1 MTRGRTDDL
10 IDELAADARP
20 VRPLA
25 SPLRRAA
32 AMLGLLALA
41 TGLALFLLGDWSQ
54 LRARYA
60 GREGMLALEMSAMA
74 ATAVLA
80 IVGAF
85 FLSIPGRSRWWRLA
99 PIPPFLLWLLLSGA
113 GCYGDLVRSGPFGS
127 DIGHSIDCLIFIL
140 AVSLCVGA
148 PLIWRLSR
156 ASPID
161 PVPVALLGGL
171 GTAAAAAFMLQFFHP
186 FAVTFLDLAVHV
198 AAIGLVIG
206 ATALINRRALSP
218 A

>member
-1 MTRGRTDDL
+1 MSPGRTDDL
-10 IDELAADARP
+10 INTLAADARP

-25 SPLRRAA
+25 SPLKRAA
-32 AMLGLLALA
+32 PILGLLALGA
-41 TGLALFLLGDWSQ
+41 GLAISFLGDWSQ
-54 LRARYA
+54 LRGRYA
-60 GREGMLALEMSAMA
+60 GREDMLVLESAAMA

-80 IVGAF
+80 IIGAF
-85 FLSIPGRSRWWRLA
+85 FVSIPGSSRWWRLA
-99 PIPPFLLWLLLSGA
+99 PIPPFLLWLVLSGA
-113 GCYGDLVRSGPFGS
+113 GCYSDLVRSGPSGWN
-127 DIGHSIDCLIFIL
+127 IGPSIDCLIFIL
-140 AVSLCVGA
+140 AVSLVMGA
-148 PLIWRLSR
+148 PLIWRLSQ
-156 ASPID
+156 ALPID

-198 AAIGLVIG
+198 TAIGLVVG

>member
-1 MTRGRTDDL
+1 MTPLRTDAL
-10 IDELAADARP
+10 IDQLTAEARP

-25 SPLRRAA
+25 SPMKRAA
-32 AMLGLLALA
+32 SMLGLLALGA
-41 TGLALFLLGDWSQ
+41 GLAVAFFGDWNQ
-54 LRARYA
+54 LRGRYA
-60 GREGMLALEMSAMA
+60 GRENMLVLEMSAMA

-80 IVGAF
+80 IVAAF
-85 FLSIPGRSRWWRLA
+85 FLSIPGRSRFWRLA

-113 GCYGDLVRSGPFGS
+113 GCYADFVRSGSSGG

-140 AVSLCVGA
+140 AVSLLVGA

-156 ASPID
+156 ALPID

-198 AAIGLVIG
+198 AAIGLVVG

>member
-1 MTRGRTDDL
+1 MNPAGTDDL
-10 IDELAADARP
+10 INELAADARP

-25 SPLRRAA
+25 PPLRRAA
-32 AMLGLLALA
+32 SMLGLLALGA
-41 TGLALFLLGDWSQ
+41 GLALAFLGDWSQ
-54 LRARYA
+54 LRGRYA
-60 GREGMLALEMSAMA
+60 GREGILMLEMCAMA

-85 FLSIPGRSRWWRLA
+85 FVSVPGRSRWWRLA

-113 GCYGDLVRSGPFGS
+113 GCYADFLRSGPIGR
-127 DIGHSIDCLIFIL
+127 DIGHSMDCLIFIL
-140 AVSLCVGA
+140 AVSLVVGA
-148 PLIWRLSR
+148 PLIGRLSR

-198 AAIGLVIG
+198 AAIGLVVG
-206 ATALINRRALSP
+206 AAALINRRALSP

>member
-1 MTRGRTDDL
+1 MTPGPSDDL
-10 IDELAADARP
+10 IKQLAADARP

-25 SPLRRAA
+25 SPLKRAA
-32 AMLGLLALA
+32 STLILLALGS
-41 TGLALFLLGDWSQ
+41 GLVLLFLGDWSQ
-54 LRARYA
+54 LSGRYA
-60 GREGMLALEMSAMA
+60 GREEMLVLEMSAMA

-85 FLSIPGRSRWWRLA
+85 FLSIPGRSAWWRLA

-113 GCYGDLVRSGPFGS
+113 GCYADLLRGGPSGNDVDHGV
-127 DIGHSIDCLIFIL
+127 DCLIFIL
-140 AVSLCVGA
+140 TVSLLVGA

-186 FAVTFLDLAVHV
+186 LAVTFLDLAVHV
-198 AAIGLVIG
+198 AAIGLVVG
-206 ATALINRRALSP
+206 MAALINRRALSP